1 VSADERI
8 GSGARQQLAADLAV
22 RGGRAALEHFHRAR
36 VSQPD
41 PAAAATADAEIRQ
54 RLAADIATAFP
65 DDSMLGGDSARGEDA
80 LYSWVVTP
88 REATLGFGT
97 GLPGFAVSIGV
108 LRKGVPFVGAVYDPI
123 TRWLFTA
130 CAGRGAWLNDQPLH
144 ARPSALSRASVV
156 AIGNPF
162 EAGVPP
168 FAEEWLR
175 RYRLRGCGSTALH
188 LCYVAMGALDIVY
201 DHRASVVDLAGAA
214 AVVLEAGGVI
224 TRANGSAV
232 FPASPEH
239 LSGLPLA
246 ILVGNRTS
254 HAQALADVSAL
265 TPTQR

>member
-41 PAAAATADAEIRQ
+41 PAEAATADAEIRQ

-65 DDSMLGGDSARGEDA
+65 DDSMLGAEPARDA

-108 LRKGVPFVGAVYDPI
+108 LRNGVPFVGAVYDPI
-123 TRWLFTA
+123 ARWLFTA

-162 EAGVPP
+162 EAGVSP

-175 RYRLRGCGSTALH
+175 RYRLRGYGSTALH
-188 LCYVAMGALDIVY
+188 LCYVAMGALDLVY
-201 DHRASVVDLAGAA
+201 DHRASVIDLAGAA

-224 TRANGSAV
+224 TRCNGSAV

-246 ILVGNRTS
+246 VLAGNRTS
-254 HAQALADVSAL
+254 HAQARADVSV
-265 TPTQR
+265 PPPSQR